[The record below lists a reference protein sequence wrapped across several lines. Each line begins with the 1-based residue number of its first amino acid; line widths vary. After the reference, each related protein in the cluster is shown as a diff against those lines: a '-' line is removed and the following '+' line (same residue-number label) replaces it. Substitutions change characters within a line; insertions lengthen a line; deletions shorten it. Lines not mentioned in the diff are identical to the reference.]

1 MGSGCC
7 CVKGVGCCVIG
18 VGCCVKGVGTE
29 GIGMALLTS
38 FCCVMLSWML
48 SALSL
53 HVQPATDPYVLSSVD
68 VISQKE
74 KATPACSQP
83 GFGWTRR
90 MEPPSPN
97 WHWMREMAMTC
108 AN

>member
-1 MGSGCC
+1 MGSGCCCVKGVGC

-97 WHWMREMAMTC
+97 
-108 AN
+108 

>member
-7 CVKGVGCCVIG
+7 CVKGVCTEG

-74 KATPACSQP
+74 KATPACSRLASV
-83 GFGWTRR
+83 GRAGWNHPRR
-90 MEPPSPN
+90 
-97 WHWMREMAMTC
+97 TGTG
-108 AN
+108 